1 MESGVHSALPENYHC
16 QITYAKFNL
25 KIYHPPPYEREVWHC
40 QNANI
45 ENIWK
50 EISEFPWEKCFAN
63 SDVNEKVHLFIKT
76 IKNIV
81 FNCIPHETIICNDRD
96 PSLLNKNIKNL
107 INDKNR
113 AYTSSRQNVNN
124 SSTFQNFQFLQS
136 RLNSLNLILCS
147 FI

>member
-1 MESGVHSALPENYHC
+1 MESGVHSALPENCHH
-16 QITYAKFNL
+16 QITYA
-25 KIYHPPPYEREVWHC
+25 PQYEKEVWHY

-45 ENIWK
+45 ENIRK
-50 EISEFPWEKCFAN
+50 EISEFLWEKCFAN
-63 SDVNEKVHLFIKT
+63 SDVNEKVYLFIKT

-81 FNCIPHETIICNDRD
+81 CNYIPHETIISSDRD
-96 PSLLNKNIKNL
+96 PPLLNKNIKNL